1 MLLGTEDYHNVNF
14 GTLEYWI
21 HLQIPMEEAFKY
33 FKVSKVYLLAS
44 ISLRSLKKYNFI
56 NKRGINIILNFFKER
71 EGGGGYSSF

>member
-33 FKVSKVYLLAS
+33 FKVSKIFVLPS
-44 ISLRSLKKYNFI
+44 TSLRSLKDI
-56 NKRGINIILNFFKER
+56 ILLTRGINIILIFEKR
-71 EGGGGYSSF
+71 KGLGRLPSF

>member
-33 FKVSKVYLLAS
+33 FKVSKMYVLPS
-44 ISLRSLKKYNFI
+44 INLRRLK
-56 NKRGINIILNFFKER
+56 NIIL
-71 EGGGGYSSF
+71 